1 MSFMSKMVEILEN
14 QAKSKT
20 LVYLRTVSEQQQID
34 YGFSPALIKQ
44 GVKAWPWKTLPEN
57 ADLPQIDKLTNLLK
71 LAVIPSR
78 NQFQQRKGQRS
89 TRTLHNLS

>member
-57 ADLPQIDKLTNLLK
+57 ADLPQIDKLTNLTQVSGDTK
-71 LAVIPSR
+71 PKSVPAKKRAEIHK
-78 NQFQQRKGQRS
+78 NAA
-89 TRTLHNLS
+89 